1 MTGAAAVVAF
11 VVMSSSAGQPP
22 AVDVRL
28 AERHYKEGVLLMRAE
43 RWEEGASQFRAAIEI
58 DPLMALAHYNLGQCR
73 MAQRRFVAAVAA
85 YQGALGAFRSL
96 ATRSQK
102 ERDQRDRARRDEIG
116 EIKTS
121 LSRLHLAKEPTGPY
135 AVQLEDRLRT
145 LEAMDGRDR
154 HEQAAVP
161 GEVMLALGSAYFR
174 QEKLADA
181 EREWKAA
188 VEANRKL
195 GEAYNNLAVVYMV
208 TGRKTEA
215 EEAVRAAEQAGF
227 RVNPGLK
234 NDIRNMGF

>member
-28 AERHYKEGVLLMRAE
+28 AERHYKEGVQLMRAE

-73 MAQRRFVAAVAA
+73 MAQKRFAAAVAA
-85 YQGALGAFRSL
+85 YQGAREAFQGL

-121 LSRLHLAKEPTGPY
+121 LARLHLAKGAGVAEPIRGPIGGS
-135 AVQLEDRLRT
+135 AAD
-145 LEAMDGRDR
+145 APGDGRPR
-154 HEQAAVP
+154 
-161 GEVMLALGSAYFR
+161 SFR
-174 QEKLADA
+174 AGGGARRSHACARLCLLPS
-181 EREWKAA
+181 REA
-188 VEANRKL
+188 
-195 GEAYNNLAVVYMV
+195 
-208 TGRKTEA
+208 GR
-215 EEAVRAAEQAGF
+215 R
-227 RVNPGLK
+227 R
-234 NDIRNMGF
+234 D